1 MVPTQNRS
9 ASVETPVSDQSSPTL
24 PAHLVLEVTRGRT
37 RFRRRPV
44 NHPRFL
50 IGAGSTCDL
59 RLGGE
64 GVPALH
70 SIITVNGRDIQLEAI
85 AAEPALLVNGRKIQQ
100 TSLSDGDLIVIG
112 DVELVAR
119 LEAGHTP
126 AAAQATAADALL
138 TVETER
144 PLAELSAAELVE
156 RIEQE
161 ELQIEATERRRH
173 EGRIALLEAVAAK
186 AGKSTTTGPQSGA
199 RAPVPAPHFLSKRP
213 QILAAQT
220 RQSQS
225 GEGDSA
231 FQRELEDLA
240 AQLASLS
247 GEIQGSTA
255 RATAREAQY
264 TSAADLLMET
274 QQKLVAQLEV
284 LLDQVQGI
292 KAQEPSAPKPRAIA

>member
-70 SIITVNGRDIQLEAI
+70 SIITVNGRDVQLEAI

-100 TSLSDGDLIVIG
+100 TALSDGDLIVIG
-112 DVELVAR
+112 NVELLAR
-119 LEAGHTP
+119 VEAGHTP
-126 AAAQATAADALL
+126 AAAHRAAVDLL
-138 TVETER
+138 PGVETER
-144 PLAELSAAELVE
+144 PLAELSASELVE

-161 ELQIEATERRRH
+161 ERQIEAIERRRH
-173 EGRIALLEAVAAK
+173 DGRQALLEAV
-186 AGKSTTTGPQSGA
+186 
-199 RAPVPAPHFLSKRP
+199 
-213 QILAAQT
+213 
-220 RQSQS
+220 
-225 GEGDSA
+225 
-231 FQRELEDLA
+231 
-240 AQLASLS
+240 
-247 GEIQGSTA
+247 
-255 RATAREAQY
+255 
-264 TSAADLLMET
+264 
-274 QQKLVAQLEV
+274 
-284 LLDQVQGI
+284 
-292 KAQEPSAPKPRAIA
+292 